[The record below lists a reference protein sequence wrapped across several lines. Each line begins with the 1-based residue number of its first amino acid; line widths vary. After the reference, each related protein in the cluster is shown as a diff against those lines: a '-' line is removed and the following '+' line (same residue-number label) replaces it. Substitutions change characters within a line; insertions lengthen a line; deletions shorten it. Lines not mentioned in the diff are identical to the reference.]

1 MMSMLTQ
8 SNSKAAAPLLNN
20 LPLKR
25 INCSGAIFT
34 LKADLTDAS

>member
-1 MMSMLTQ
+1 MSLLNQ

-25 INCSGAIFT
+25 INYSGAIFT